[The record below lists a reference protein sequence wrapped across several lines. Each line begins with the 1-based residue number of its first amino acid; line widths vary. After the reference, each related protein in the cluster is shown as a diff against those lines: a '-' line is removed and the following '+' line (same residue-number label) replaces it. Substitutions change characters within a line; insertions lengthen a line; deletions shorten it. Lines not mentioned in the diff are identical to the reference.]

1 MNRPLNESVR
11 HWLIG
16 RRRDRLAE
24 ETRQAQVDF
33 QAGRCPPKT
42 PEEIVHEILRE
53 AEVPTVHGG

>member
-1 MNRPLNESVR
+1 MNRLLIESVR
-11 HWLIG
+11 NGLIG

-42 PEEIVHEILRE
+42 PEEIVYEILRE
-53 AEVPTVHGG
+53 TEAPTVHGG